1 MTASTTT
8 SNNSR
13 RIEAPVEGASSR
25 VAGTATVR
33 LGGEELSA
41 DPFELFAAGV
51 TNLEPAAVGS
61 ALHPHRQPEGLLHVR
76 CQSPK
81 LRALTPRRAPGPVGA
96 NPVLRLPDRQPERE
110 HNLQA
115 MLLAGHRV
123 ERDQRTRMACCD
135 RASAHRG
142 LDRGARTEEPY
153 RLRHRNTV

>member
-41 DPFELFAAGV
+41 DPSQLFAAGV

-61 ALHPHRQPEGLLHVR
+61 ALHPHRHPEGLLHIG
-76 CQSPK
+76 CESSK
-81 LRALTPRRAPGPVGA
+81 LRALAPRRASGPVGA
-96 NPVLRLPDRQPERE
+96 DPVLGLPDSQPAREYNRQ
-110 HNLQA
+110 A
-115 MLLAGHRV
+115 V
-123 ERDQRTRMACCD
+123 
-135 RASAHRG
+135 
-142 LDRGARTEEPY
+142 
-153 RLRHRNTV
+153 